1 MLEIKNYHFRYIKT
15 ALYGVVALLLVIM
28 LIVLA
33 VVNINFGSGQG
44 YVENP
49 SPTPSTPGEKTNKV
63 KIQLVGDVVLNSTLL
78 ENNSNAYSE
87 YDFSNIFSLINKKI
101 NGDISLFNL
110 EGVID
115 VNKNG
120 TQISGAP
127 RFNYPKK
134 IASDL
139 KDAGF
144 NMCVTANDRAAY
156 FSDMG
161 IKNNYE
167 NLINAGLCPVGTSV
181 ENTKN
186 YVVVEMNGVK
196 IGILAYTDKLS
207 DFDKIN
213 TKYISTTDFSDIEGT
228 VDKIAS
234 DVQSVKEYGAEII
247 IASMHWGD
255 DISSE
260 PTEEQR
266 ELADKIVKS
275 GVDIIYGTRSHVF
288 QNVSFKNIVDDNQI
302 SKNVVVAYSM
312 GNFLAHPTV
321 TTGQAGQQSAILN
334 IYVERDQNGRAY
346 ISSAECE
353 AIYIYAFSKK
363 SEDVNYEYLILPVSE
378 YVEATEKPSV
388 FINDEDWQKC
398 KDAYDYVSK
407 IAQESGK
414 TGLPLGLK

>member
-15 ALYGVVALLLVIM
+15 VLYAVVALLLIVM
-28 LIVLA
+28 LIVIT
-33 VVNINFGSGQG
+33 VVNINSNGGQG
-44 YVENP
+44 YIENS
-49 SPTPSTPGEKTNKV
+49 SPTPTVQGEKTNKV

-78 ENNSNAYSE
+78 ENTSNASSE
-87 YDFSNIFSLINKKI
+87 YDFSNIFSTIKGKI
-101 NGDISLFNL
+101 NGDIALFNL

-127 RFNYPKK
+127 LFNYPKK

-167 NLINAGLCPVGTSV
+167 NLISTGLCPVGTSI

-196 IGILAYTDKLS
+196 IGVLAYTDKLS
-207 DFDKIN
+207 DFDKID
-213 TKYISTTDFSDIEGT
+213 KRYISALDFTDIEGT
-228 VDKIAS
+228 VDAISA
-234 DVQSVKEYGAEII
+234 DVQSVKQYGAEII

-255 DISSE
+255 DIGSE
-260 PTEEQR
+260 PTEAQR
-266 ELADKIVKS
+266 ELADKIVKC
-275 GVDIIYGTRSHVF
+275 GVDIIYGTRSHVL
-288 QNVSFKNIVDDNQI
+288 QNISFKNIVDDNDL
-302 SKNVVVAYSM
+302 SRNVIVAYSM
-312 GNFLAHPTV
+312 GNFLAQPTV

-353 AIYIYAFSKK
+353 AIFIYAPSKNN
-363 SEDVNYEYLILPVSE
+363 DTNYDYVILPATE
-378 YVEATEKPSV
+378 YAQATEKPSV
-388 FINDEDWQKC
+388 FLNDEDWQKC
-398 KDAYDYVSK
+398 KDAYNYVSK

>member
-15 ALYGVVALLLVIM
+15 VLYGIVALLLVIM
-28 LIVLA
+28 LIVIA
-33 VVNINFGSGQG
+33 VANINFNDGQG
-44 YVENP
+44 QVENP
-49 SPTPSTPGEKTNKV
+49 SPTPTIQGEKTNKV

-78 ENNSNAYSE
+78 ENTSNAYSE
-87 YDFSNIFSLINKKI
+87 YDFSNIFSLINEKI
-101 NGDISLFNL
+101 NGDIALFNL
-110 EGVID
+110 EGLID

-127 RFNYPKK
+127 LFNYPKK

-139 KDAGF
+139 KDTGF

-167 NLINAGLCPVGTSV
+167 NLISAGLCPVGTSV

-196 IGILAYTDKLS
+196 IGVLAYTDKLS
-207 DFDKIN
+207 DFDKID
-213 TKYISTTDFSDIEGT
+213 TRYISALDFSDIEGT

-234 DVQSVKEYGAEII
+234 DVQSVKEHGAEII
-247 IASMHWGD
+247 VASMHWGD

-260 PTEEQR
+260 PTDAQR
-266 ELADKIVKS
+266 ELADKIVKC

-288 QNVSFKNIVDDNQI
+288 QSVTFKNIVDDNEL
-302 SKNVVVAYSM
+302 SKNVIVAYSM

-321 TTGQAGQQSAILN
+321 TTGQASQQSAILN
-334 IYVERDQNGRAY
+334 VYIERDQNGRAY

-353 AIYIYAFSKK
+353 PIYIYAFSKT
-363 SEDVNYEYLILPVSE
+363 SNDLNYEYLILPASE
-378 YVEATEKPSV
+378 YAQETEKPNV

-398 KDAYDYVSK
+398 KDAYAYALK

>member
-1 MLEIKNYHFRYIKT
+1 MLKIKNYHFRYIKT
-15 ALYGVVALLLVIM
+15 VLYALVALLLVVM

-33 VVNINFGSGQG
+33 VVNINFSGGQDHI
-44 YVENP
+44 ENP
-49 SPTPSTPGEKTNKV
+49 SPTPAIQGEKTNKV

-78 ENNSNAYSE
+78 ENTSNAYSE
-87 YDFSNIFSLINKKI
+87 YDFSNIFSLIKEKI
-101 NGDISLFNL
+101 NGDIALFNL
-110 EGVID
+110 EGLID

-127 RFNYPKK
+127 LFNYPKK

-167 NLINAGLCPVGTSV
+167 NLISAGLCPVGTSV

-196 IGILAYTDKLS
+196 IGVLAYTDKLS
-207 DFDKIN
+207 DFDKID
-213 TKYISTTDFSDIEGT
+213 TRYISALDFSDIEGT
-228 VDKIAS
+228 VDKISA
-234 DVQSVKEYGAEII
+234 DVQSAKEHGAEII

-260 PTEEQR
+260 PTDAQR
-266 ELADKIVKS
+266 ELADKIVKC
-275 GVDIIYGTRSHVF
+275 GVDIIYGTRSHVL
-288 QNVSFKNIVDDNQI
+288 QNVTFKNIVDDNQL
-302 SKNVVVAYSM
+302 SKNIVVAYSM

-321 TTGQAGQQSAILN
+321 TTGQASQQSAILN
-334 IYVERDQNGRAY
+334 VYIERDQNGRAY

-363 SEDVNYEYLILPVSE
+363 SNDVNYEYLILPAGE
-378 YVEATEKPSV
+378 YAQATEKPNV

-398 KDAYDYVSK
+398 KEAYAYASK
-407 IAQESGK
+407 IAEESGK